1 MDLTIPSFTPTV
13 IGGGASQVAT
23 QLGAQLRDT
32 VNVSEEGRSAFDSA
46 LQAAME
52 VLGETNLRQIESDI
66 AQVNFA
72 TGATNDMLDVILAQ
86 ERASSSLSFT
96 VQVTNRVIEAYR
108 EIMRMQV

>member
-1 MDLTIPSFTPTV
+1 MDLTIPSFTPSV
-13 IGGGASQVAT
+13 LGGTSPIAT
-23 QLGAQLRDT
+23 QLQTQLADT
-32 VNVSEEGRSAFDSA
+32 VNLSEEGRSAFDSF

-52 VLGETNLRQIESDI
+52 VVNETNVRQIESDI

-86 ERASSSLSFT
+86 ERATSSLNFT
-96 VQVTNRVIEAYR
+96 VQVTNRIIEAYR